1 MPLCIPKLEVLW
13 AQRRKYKPE
22 SVHEHEEDW
31 VEKREFVELDMSLT
45 LQSFGPLVL
54 KRPEPI
60 EEKM

>member
-1 MPLCIPKLEVLW
+1 VPLCIPKLEVLW

-45 LQSFGPLVL
+45 LQSSGP
-54 KRPEPI
+54 KG
-60 EEKM
+60 

>member
-22 SVHEHEEDW
+22 SVHEHEEAW
-31 VEKREFVELDMSLT
+31 VEKSEDVQLDIALT
-45 LQSFGPLVL
+45 LQSSGSLVL